1 MRRALVAAPAAILI
15 LVTVTACGS
24 RPQTSAAPGG
34 QTAASTAAAD
44 PKAFTGTVAETMNA
58 GGYTYARLQA
68 DGREDVWI
76 AATEFP
82 TKTGDRLTVVLEM
95 PMANFESKTL
105 NRTFPVVYFV
115 AGVTRDGQVV
125 AGAPAAGGAAPSM
138 MTSHAPAATA
148 TTVEPIATP
157 PGGLSI
163 ADVFAKRDALAGKQ
177 VTVRGKVVKVNNQI
191 MGRNWVHIQDGSGSA
206 SDRTNDLTVTTA
218 AEVKTGEIVTAT
230 GVLAA
235 RKEIGEG
242 YAYEALLENA
252 TIVR

>member
-1 MRRALVAAPAAILI
+1 MRRALVAASAAL
-15 LVTVTACGS
+15 LTFVTVTACGS
-24 RPQTSAAPGG
+24 RPQTSAAPAG
-34 QTAASTAAAD
+34 QPSPSTAAAD
-44 PKAFTGTVAETMNA
+44 AKAFTGTVAETMNA

-68 DGREDVWI
+68 AGSEDVWI
-76 AATEFP
+76 AATEFAA
-82 TKTGDRLTVVLEM
+82 KAGDRLTVALEM
-95 PMANFESKTL
+95 PMTNFESKTL

-115 AGVTRDGQVV
+115 AGVTRDGEAV
-125 AGAPAAGGAAPSM
+125 AAPAGGAAPSM

-148 TTVEPIATP
+148 TTVEPIAAP
-157 PGGLSI
+157 PGGLSV
-163 ADVFAKRDALAGKQ
+163 ADVFAQRDALAGKQ

-206 SDRTNDLTVTTA
+206 SDRTHDLTVTTA
-218 AEVKTGEIVTAT
+218 AEVKTGEIITAT

-242 YAYEALLENA
+242 YAYDALLENA